1 MTPQQPGQI
10 QRPNAGPLVPPAT
23 GPALLG
29 GAAQAAAASD
39 PTTAESVL
47 HWLKESVAALIG
59 IALVVC
65 LLYMIRAAFGH
76 LNAAADDPSFGRIKD
91 LLLFINPLVG
101 VVIGYYFNR
110 VSTEARAEN
119 AERTA
124 RGAAAT
130 ALQAES
136 ARTGAL
142 SLAEQNRAEAELA
155 KSALDQVVPA
165 AETVLSQMEADASGG
180 SGDLGVAESAASASH
195 DPLSEARLNLRV
207 ALERARA
214 VVNRGGL

>member
-1 MTPQQPGQI
+1 MSPQPLGQL
-10 QRPNAGPLVPPAT
+10 QQPNAGLLAHPAT
-23 GPALLG
+23 DPALPG
-29 GAAQAAAASD
+29 GAALAATAAD

-65 LLYMIRAAFGH
+65 LLYMIWGAFGH
-76 LNAAADDPSFGRIKD
+76 LNAGQNDPSFDRIKD

-180 SGDLGVAESAASASH
+180 SGDLGVAESAAGASH

-214 VVNRGGL
+214 VVNRGSL